1 MKQELTTAELEA
13 RFTQINTRPP
23 EQLTEEEARSLAEA
37 EAMDDG
43 TTVTLEELWREL
55 LLADAT
61 RILSEFAEDY
71 RRMAD
76 SDTQYLSSIPGMVD
90 SIKAAAQEPA
100 EECIPYDPS
109 EKW

>member
-13 RFTQINTRPP
+13 RFTQINARPP

-43 TTVTLEELWREL
+43 TTVTLEELRREL

-71 RRMAD
+71 RRMA
-76 SDTQYLSSIPGMVD
+76 
-90 SIKAAAQEPA
+90 E
-100 EECIPYDPS
+100 
-109 EKW
+109 